1 MATVIESMTG
11 VRINSPFFRDPV
23 TLELFPDISKN
34 GTSPKRN
41 RVALLYGTNGSGKST
56 LLNMIGTL
64 DNITSGS
71 ACSIRKHG
79 KNKYKLCD
87 SQVATS

>member
-11 VRINSPFFRDPV
+11 VRINSPFFSDPA

-41 RVALLYGTNGSGKST
+41 RVALVYGTNGSG
-56 LLNMIGTL
+56 
-64 DNITSGS
+64 
-71 ACSIRKHG
+71 
-79 KNKYKLCD
+79 
-87 SQVATS
+87 